1 MTYGYSQHTVLAVQS
16 ADTEK
21 LGVLLGKACVA
32 NSVPVS
38 VVAEWFKVSRQTVYN
53 WFLGKHDP
61 SEKLVGAIRTF
72 IESLES
78 LTRK

>member
-1 MTYGYSQHTVLAVQS
+1 MTYGYSQQTVLAVQS

-21 LGVLLGKACVA
+21 LGVMLGKACVA

-38 VVAEWFKVSRQTVYN
+38 VVAERFKVSRQTIYN
-53 WFLGKHDP
+53 WFLGRHAP
-61 SEKLVGAIRTF
+61 SEGQIGAIRTF
-72 IESLES
+72 ITC